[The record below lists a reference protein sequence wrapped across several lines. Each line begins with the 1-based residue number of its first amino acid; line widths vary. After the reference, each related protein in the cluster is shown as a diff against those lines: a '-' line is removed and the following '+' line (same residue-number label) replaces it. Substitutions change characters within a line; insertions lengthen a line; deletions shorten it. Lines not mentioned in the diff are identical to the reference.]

1 MVEAARDGMNCFVGV
16 GGKERRDVVMNSA
29 DRELAASPQPHY
41 GIKEVGEYGRG
52 FAMCCFVCVL
62 YVCVGRVWK

>member
-1 MVEAARDGMNCFVGV
+1 MVEAGRDRMDCFVEA

-41 GIKEVGEYGRG
+41 GTEEVGEYGRG
-52 FAMCCFVCVL
+52 FAMLLCVCIVCV
-62 YVCVGRVWK
+62 CW